1 MTIHLKK
8 DASHPLPAQLS
19 SYIAQQQIAAE
30 PCYCNP
36 LSSLHTD
43 PGREAKPEADLLVLA
58 APELHNRVR
67 ARLQELLPRIDTL
80 SIVLLHVSQVESPPI
95 VPPSQLPPRR
105 QHYHAPAGLL
115 EQMMVNVRRVIR
127 DDDQI
132 VLQPGSGTAL
142 LLPHVDSRGAYRV
155 LERIYRSLDLLQAE
169 TVIPP
174 LTRETNI
181 MLGSGSYPEQGR
193 TLEQLLYA
201 TGVVAHHLILRP
213 ALALQRGSTSPAV
226 EEDNTIYEHI
236 NETMQVDKVS
246 PPAPFMHLPGV
257 LSQHLKRL
265 IPYQMAQELCCAP
278 VGRDQHRLT
287 VAMADPTNGNALRLL
302 AEHTGMTIFPVSCEE
317 EALQALLTKRW

>member
-1 MTIHLKK
+1 MTMHLKK

-174 LTRETNI
+174 LICETNI